1 MSAPKVVSETR
12 REIRQNPPPP
22 LSKIRKHHWLAES
35 SEEIFKSTMK
45 SSGTFP
51 LYVSRKA
58 EEKIRNQSIKFG
70 DDGIEVMGLLLG
82 EVFEYMGT
90 EYAIV
95 RDVATSTLEA
105 SEVSVRFDKRRM
117 GELFDQLDGSGFD
130 YVIVGWYH
138 SHPGHG
144 CFMSP
149 RDLDTQKS
157 MFSESFH
164 CALVVDPLNSEI
176 EAYALDGDCCKPIPF
191 AVYWEEH
198 EDPYGKPRKMRVRK
212 P

>member
-1 MSAPKVVSETR
+1 MSAPEVVSETK
-12 REIRQNPPPP
+12 REIRHNPPPP
-22 LSKIRKHHWLAES
+22 SSKTRKHYWLAES
-35 SEEIFKSTMK
+35 SQEIFMRTAK

-51 LYVSRKA
+51 LYISKKA
-58 EEKIRNQSIKFG
+58 EEKIRNHSIRFG
-70 DDGIEVMGLLLG
+70 DEGIEVMGLLLG
-82 EVFEYMGT
+82 EVFEHVGT
-90 EYAIV
+90 EYTIV
-95 RDVATSTLEA
+95 RDVATSSLEA
-105 SEVSVRFDKRRM
+105 SEVSVKFDKGKM

-130 YVIVGWYH
+130 YMIVGWYH

-176 EAYALDGDCCKPIPF
+176 EAYTLDGDDCKPIPF

-198 EDPYGKPRKMRVRK
+198 EDPYGKLSKMRIRK
-212 P
+212 R